1 MMNYIKNFQNITK
14 DDVPT
19 AGGKGA
25 NLGEMIRAG
34 IPVPEGAVLLTEA
47 YRRYTEENRIDLME
61 DTETIKA
68 QYENGTMPKDIRE
81 EVLEFYRTL
90 GEQARVA
97 VRSSATAEDLVD
109 ASFAGQQETFLNIRG
124 EEELIQAVKKCYASL
139 WGKRAVSYRREK
151 GYDKPDTA
159 LAVVIQKMVNSE
171 IAGVLFTMNPAN
183 GNREEVLINASYGLG
198 ESVVSGAVSPDELVC
213 DRNGSVISSVVGQ
226 KATQVIYA
234 ETQTETV
241 EVALEKR
248 NQLSINENQIK
259 RLVEKSLEI
268 EAHYGMP
275 MDIEWAFAEDRL
287 YILQARAVTTG
298 ADNTAGEI
306 REDAMPPIMPVKRKM
321 RQTLMFMLEKEP
333 FAYYP
338 LDFDFAM
345 ILGGQKQV
353 IFAEAGVEMD
363 SNCRMNEDGFMLLPS
378 VKFKMNRNIFR
389 MGAIMKGMKNHLN
402 NLQVMKAC
410 LAEVEPKIHEA
421 AERDETALTLEEC
434 KDYLEELHELLT
446 YTAYTRFR
454 YAVFPAFG
462 MNRKFGKYLKKVD
475 ETLSAYNLLIG
486 LNYKTAEL
494 NRSIRQL
501 ARQLKEK
508 KEVKNAI
515 LAGDTYAQ
523 LTTAYPE
530 IKPQLEVFLS
540 QNGYKSDFPD
550 YCFTAKTWLEDKD
563 RFLQVL
569 RPLLLADGTEEE
581 LSEEAGMREYQELVK
596 KMTAGLSEKKATD
609 LKVMIENYRKYHVL
623 RERTQ
628 YLCEECFYAC
638 RKILKRMTVLFH
650 MSQEE
655 LLCMRYSELQTMLK
669 RGFANA
675 EEQKLIERRLS
686 LHPTAEEYWKLQQWE
701 ACKGNSETLRGISG
715 STGRAEGKVC
725 IVTSPAEFHKLN
737 KGDILVCRYT
747 DPEWTPLFSLA
758 AAVVAD
764 TGGVLSH
771 AAIVAR
777 EYKIPAVLAVG
788 NATAVLKD
796 GDRVFVDGSAGEIER
811 V

>member
-1 MMNYIKNFQNITK
+1 M
-14 DDVPT
+14 
-19 AGGKGA
+19 
-25 NLGEMIRAG
+25 R
-34 IPVPEGAVLLTEA
+34 
-47 YRRYTEENRIDLME
+47 
-61 DTETIKA
+61 
-68 QYENGTMPKDIRE
+68 
-81 EVLEFYRTL
+81 
-90 GEQARVA
+90 
-97 VRSSATAEDLVD
+97 
-109 ASFAGQQETFLNIRG
+109 
-124 EEELIQAVKKCYASL
+124 YASL

-213 DRNGSVISSVVGQ
+213 DRNGSVINSVVGQ

-241 EVALEKR
+241 EVASEKR

-268 EAHYGMP
+268 EVHYGMP
-275 MDIEWAFAEDRL
+275 MDIEWTFAEDRL
-287 YILQARAVTTG
+287 YILQARAITTG

-306 REDAMPPIMPVKRKM
+306 REDAMPPIMPVNQKM

-345 ILGGQKQV
+345 ILGGQKQM

-363 SNCRMNEDGFMLLPS
+363 NNSRMNEDGFMLL
-378 VKFKMNRNIFR
+378 
-389 MGAIMKGMKNHLN
+389 
-402 NLQVMKAC
+402 
-410 LAEVEPKIHEA
+410 
-421 AERDETALTLEEC
+421 
-434 KDYLEELHELLT
+434 
-446 YTAYTRFR
+446 
-454 YAVFPAFG
+454 
-462 MNRKFGKYLKKVD
+462 
-475 ETLSAYNLLIG
+475 
-486 LNYKTAEL
+486 
-494 NRSIRQL
+494 
-501 ARQLKEK
+501 
-508 KEVKNAI
+508 
-515 LAGDTYAQ
+515 
-523 LTTAYPE
+523 
-530 IKPQLEVFLS
+530 
-540 QNGYKSDFPD
+540 
-550 YCFTAKTWLEDKD
+550 
-563 RFLQVL
+563 
-569 RPLLLADGTEEE
+569 
-581 LSEEAGMREYQELVK
+581 
-596 KMTAGLSEKKATD
+596 
-609 LKVMIENYRKYHVL
+609 
-623 RERTQ
+623 
-628 YLCEECFYAC
+628 
-638 RKILKRMTVLFH
+638 H

-669 RGFANA
+669 RGFVNT

-686 LHPTAEEYWKLQQWE
+686 LRPTAEEYWKRQQWE
-701 ACKGNSETLRGISG
+701 ACKGNGETLRGISG

-737 KGDILVCRYT
+737 KGAILVCRYT

-796 GDRVFVDGSAGEIER
+796 GDRVLVDGSAGEIER
-811 V
+811 I